1 MIRQSNAVHDLLYS
15 PKNVEM
21 VREPLLQVD
30 GLFKMVTE
38 VHKEYNAVVPVE
50 QQNKDGD
57 CFDDTDASILPF
69 K

>member
-1 MIRQSNAVHDLLYS
+1 
-15 PKNVEM
+15 M

-30 GLFKMVTE
+30 GLFKMVAE

-57 CFDDTDASILPF
+57 CFDETDPSILPF